1 MAAIQSA
8 NQSPRVTTAAL
19 NSVGRVGDPAPGV
32 VVSTANVS
40 GSIVQPYS
48 GMLGGKLTLSAADAT
63 VLSDT
68 ATGALYGGVYQY
80 VRFLLTSTATAARGC
95 LVRWVTPTVA
105 TALYVVTPDGS
116 ATGDNSCAGVAL
128 NATTKGNYDF
138 IQTQGIAQ
146 VKVQASITAATPAI
160 GDAIF
165 VGTNANPQ
173 LADDMEGS
181 TVSTILLRKFIGVAL
196 TAAPA
201 ASTVSPVWLALK
213 QIF

>member
-19 NSVGRVGDPAPGV
+19 NSVGRTGDPSPGTL
-32 VVSTANVS
+32 VSTASVS
-40 GSIVQPYS
+40 GSIVQPY
-48 GMLGGKLTLSAADAT
+48 GGFVGGRLTLAQADAA

-68 ATGALYGGVYQY
+68 TTGVLYGGVYQY
-80 VRFLLTSTATAARGC
+80 VRFLSTSTATAARGC
-95 LVRWVTPTVA
+95 LVRWAAPTVTA
-105 TALYVVTPDGS
+105 TAYTVTPDGS

-138 IQTQGIAQ
+138 IQVAGIAQ
-146 VKVQASITAATPAI
+146 VKFQGTITAGTPAI
-160 GDAIF
+160 GDAAF

-173 LADDMEGS
+173 LADDLEGS
-181 TVSTILLRKFIGVAL
+181 TVTTILLRKYIGVAL
-196 TAAPA
+196 AAAPA